1 MLSLLSLKGLVSGL
15 LFAGLAITAPT
26 SEDLEPRA
34 STCNTASNRACW
46 QTGYTINT
54 DYETSTPPGGTV
66 NYSWEITEHYNWT
79 GPDGFTKSYVQL
91 VNGQY
96 PGPTLRANWGD
107 KISVTIKNSLPVN
120 GLVKIYVEKKMD

>member
-15 LFAGLAITAPT
+15 LFAGLATAAPT
-26 SEDLEPRA
+26 SPDLESRA

-46 QTGYTINT
+46 QTGYTIST
-54 DYETSTPPGGTV
+54 DYEASTPPGGSV
-66 NYSWEITEHYNWT
+66 SVSWEITEQHNWT
-79 GPDGFTKSYVQL
+79 GPDGVVKPYVQL

-107 KISVTIKNSLPVN
+107 TISVTVKNSLPNN
-120 GLVKIYVEKKMD
+120 G